1 MRFVGKIKG
10 FRNDHHTGELFQA
23 TEFQINYTSD
33 LHGKTLSIADL
44 NTEVQYSIPFDKI
57 FNVINERRA

>member
-10 FRNDHHTGELFQA
+10 FRNDHRTGELFQE

-33 LHGKTLSIADL
+33 LHGKTLSIADF

-57 FNVINERRA
+57 LNVINERR